1 MQKNKM
7 AEKQDPKCV
16 TYQVLPSGLS
26 HTITPGLQLHYNVE
40 FAKLWEF
47 VTLGIHDFPEFRKL
61 WRLSFCI
68 PNSLKINCRRIAIG
82 LELA

>member
-1 MQKNKM
+1 M

-61 WRLSFCI
+61 
-68 PNSLKINCRRIAIG
+68 
-82 LELA
+82 